1 MEKQNTDAVIN
12 TLFGSRIYQAQIK
25 NYEKINKK
33 IIPPIEKFV
42 KEQPGRFATTTD
54 IRGKENYTSF
64 DGEGAMDNFHTD
76 KKYNILFDELN
87 KHVKAFITALGYDLT
102 KLDIHIVKA
111 WSTYTAKDQHI
122 ALHRHTA
129 SHFSTVYYVRA
140 DEMGDLTIEEEQ
152 GAKLG
157 LYIPP
162 TDQYFKEWNQFNF
175 ASYKLKAETGNF
187 VIFPSTLMH
196 KTENNITN
204 IPRISISSDILL
216 TMREG
221 VSAEHCIPH
230 PSGWRTL

>member
-12 TLFGSRIYQAQIK
+12 TLFGSRVYQAQIK

-33 IIPPIEKFV
+33 IISPIEKFV

-54 IRGKENYTSF
+54 IRGKETYTSF

-76 KKYNILFDELN
+76 KKYNILFKELD
-87 KHVKAFITALGYDLT
+87 KHIEAFITALGYDLT
-102 KLDIHIVKA
+102 KFNINIVKA
-111 WSTYTAKDQHI
+111 RSTYTAKDQHI
-122 ALHRHTA
+122 ALHCHTA

-140 DEMGDLTIEEEQ
+140 DEMGDLIIEEEQ

-162 TDQYFKEWNQFNF
+162 TNQYFKEWNQFNF

-196 KTENNITN
+196 KTENNTTN

-221 VSAEHCIPH
+221 VSTGHCIPH